1 MPRRSTSTETVET
14 VEAVEPE
21 VVTPEEESAPVETV
35 ETDDQRRAAEKRAA
49 AHASGAERDSYVDA
63 LLEERR
69 GYVTRGLDDR
79 VAQVDEQLA
88 LRGYQP

>member
-21 VVTPEEESAPVETV
+21 VIEAAGDADPEGFTA
-35 ETDDQRRAAEKRAA
+35 DQRRAAEKRAA
-49 AHASGAERDSYVDA
+49 AHGAAAERDPYIDA

-69 GYVTRGLDDR
+69 GYVVRGLDDR

-88 LRGYQP
+88 LRGYTA